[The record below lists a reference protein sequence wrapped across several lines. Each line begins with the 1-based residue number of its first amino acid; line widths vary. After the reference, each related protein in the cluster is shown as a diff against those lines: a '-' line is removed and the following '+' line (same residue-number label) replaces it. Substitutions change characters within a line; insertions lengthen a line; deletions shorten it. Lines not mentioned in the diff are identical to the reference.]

1 VIGSPDPHLH
11 AERVEREP
19 LLLRGGRARCPTS
32 GCSRAVR
39 AEHRRTLGIVHFTA
53 EPKKKLS
60 LRPITLEEAVEAVV
74 QVEPP
79 PKEEKRPVSSTGVGL
94 AD

>member
-1 VIGSPDPHLH
+1 MPYL
-11 AERVEREP
+11 RVQP
-19 LLLRGGRARCPTS
+19 CGK
-32 GCSRAVR
+32 SRAPADAR
-39 AEHRRTLGIVHFTA
+39 HSTLH
-53 EPKKKLS
+53 KKKLS